1 MDALSLVLSAA
12 CLTLDETGP
21 DGLRDAVESLH
32 DAAVKG
38 LVVPRVARA
47 AVDVIAL
54 HVDDCV
60 FQFICDGMGAEAYD
74 EVSAAI
80 GKFRWDFPRDDV

>member
-1 MDALSLVLSAA
+1 MNALSLALMAA

-32 DAAVKG
+32 DAAATK
-38 LVVPRVARA
+38 LLAPRVARA
-47 AVDVIAL
+47 AVDVLAL

-60 FQFICDGMGAEAYD
+60 FQFVCDGMGAEAYD

-80 GKFRWDFPRDDV
+80 GKFRWDFPREYV

>member
-1 MDALSLVLSAA
+1 MNALSLALMTA
-12 CLTLDETGP
+12 CLTLDETCP

-32 DAAVKG
+32 DAAATK
-38 LVVPRVARA
+38 LIAPRVARA

-60 FQFICDGMGAEAYD
+60 FQFICDGMGSEAYD

-80 GKFRWDFPRDDV
+80 GKFRWDFPRDAV